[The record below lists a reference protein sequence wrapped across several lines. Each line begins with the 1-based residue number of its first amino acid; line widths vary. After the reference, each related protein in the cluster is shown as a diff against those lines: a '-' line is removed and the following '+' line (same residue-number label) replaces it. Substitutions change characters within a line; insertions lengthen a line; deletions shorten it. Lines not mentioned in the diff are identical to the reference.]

1 MFLATQICQFRVF
14 RFVQEKW
21 AKVLEAVIVAA
32 ISATVACLMMFTI
45 NDCRPLGVD
54 PTTYPVQLFCE
65 DNEYNAVAA
74 LWFQT
79 PEATVKALFHD
90 PSGSHGF
97 LTLIVFIAIYYP
109 LSCITYGLSV
119 SLGIF
124 IPHLL
129 VGAAWGRLT
138 AKTLSFA
145 FPYWVFALFVF
156 YVIIFY

>member
-1 MFLATQICQFRVF
+1 M
-14 RFVQEKW
+14 
-21 AKVLEAVIVAA
+21 AA
-32 ISATVACLMMFTI
+32 LSATVACLMMFTI
-45 NDCRPLGVD
+45 NDCRPLGND
-54 PTTYPVQLFCE
+54 PTSHPVQLFCE

-79 PEATVKALFHD
+79 PENTVKALFHN
-90 PSGSHGF
+90 PPGSHRF

-124 IPHLL
+124 IPNLL

-138 AKTLSFA
+138 AKTLMVA
-145 FPYWVFALFVF
+145 FPTWVCDSFES
-156 YVIIFY
+156 IILILSNNICAFRLSFIPANMPLLEQQHI